1 MCGFPHVEQLSCGP
15 VTVVR
20 LESPASMEPQQP
32 DGLTQWMALA
42 DQVKN
47 GKLLVDCSSIG
58 LMSSEMLSR
67 LILLQRRLR
76 QNGGA
81 LVLCSLRDE
90 VRQMLA
96 WTKLDRFFEIEAETE
111 ESLV

>member
-20 LESPASMEPQQP
+20 LESPALMEPQQP

-58 LMSSEMLSR
+58 LMSSEMLKPAD
-67 LILLQRRLR
+67 LVATADAAKRR
-76 QNGGA
+76 GTGA
-81 LVLCSLRDE
+81 LQPSR
-90 VRQMLA
+90 
-96 WTKLDRFFEIEAETE
+96 
-111 ESLV
+111 